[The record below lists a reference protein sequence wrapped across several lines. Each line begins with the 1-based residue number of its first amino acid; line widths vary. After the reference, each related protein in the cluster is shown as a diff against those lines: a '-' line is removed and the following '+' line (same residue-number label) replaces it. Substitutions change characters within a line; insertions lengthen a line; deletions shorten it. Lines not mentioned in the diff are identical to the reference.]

1 MVYPMNLDRVDILII
16 NSLMEDG
23 RKSFRQVSR
32 EINVSAPTVELRFN
46 RMKKLGII
54 KNIEPIFDVEKID
67 DVIVGLVYIKANP
80 LELTNVIN
88 NLTLIS
94 EIKSIFTITGD
105 YNILVKIIAKDLNQ
119 INEIVSSKIYHIKGI
134 VSVSS
139 QIITK
144 TIKDESSFT
153 LKESQSL
160 KARCI
165 YCYNEIKNH
174 PKIVKITNSEKYF
187 CCNSCL
193 VLYKKKH
200 GDLDTLS
207 K

>member
-1 MVYPMNLDRVDILII
+1 MNLDRVDILII

-54 KNIEPIFDVEKID
+54 KNIEPIFNIEKID
-67 DVIVGLVYIKANP
+67 DVIVELVYIKANP
-80 LELTNVIN
+80 IELTSIIN
-88 NLTLIS
+88 DLTLIS
-94 EIKSIFTITGD
+94 EIKGIFTVTGD

-119 INEIVSSKIYHIKGI
+119 INEIVNSKIHHVKGI

-165 YCYNEIKNH
+165 YCYNDIKNH
-174 PKIVKITNSEKYF
+174 PKIVKVTNSEKYF

-193 VLYKKKH
+193 VLYKKKY
-200 GDLDTLS
+200 GELDTLL

>member
-1 MVYPMNLDRVDILII
+1 MNLDRVDILII

-80 LELTNVIN
+80 LELPNVIN

-94 EIKSIFTITGD
+94 EIKSIFTVTGD
-105 YNILVKIIAKDLNQ
+105 YNILVKIIAKDLYQ

-174 PKIVKITNSEKYF
+174 PKIVKTTNSEKYF

-200 GDLDTLS
+200 GQLDTLS

>member
-1 MVYPMNLDRVDILII
+1 MNLDRVDILII

-46 RMKKLGII
+46 RMKKLGVI

-80 LELTNVIN
+80 LESTNVIN

-105 YNILVKIIAKDLNQ
+105 YNILIKIIAKDLNQ
-119 INEIVSSKIYHIKGI
+119 INEIINSKIYHIKGI

-160 KARCI
+160 KARCV

-193 VLYKKKH
+193 VLYKKKY
-200 GDLDTLS
+200 GELDSLL

>member
-1 MVYPMNLDRVDILII
+1 MNLDRIDILII

-32 EINVSAPTVELRFN
+32 EINISAPTVELRFN
-46 RMKKLGII
+46 RMRSSGII
-54 KNIEPIFDVEKID
+54 KNIEPIFDIEKID
-67 DVIVGLVYIKANP
+67 SIIIGLIYLKVNP
-80 LELTNVIN
+80 LELTNAIN
-88 NLTLIS
+88 YLSVVS

-119 INEIVSSKIYHIKGI
+119 INEIVDNRIHDIKGI

-144 TIKDESSFT
+144 IIKDEPGFT
-153 LKESQSL
+153 LKEGQSL

-165 YCYNEIKNH
+165 YCYNDIKNH
-174 PKIVKITNSEKYF
+174 TKTIKIINSEKYF

-193 VLYKKKH
+193 TLYKKKY
-200 GDLDTLS
+200 GEIDIIS

>member
-1 MVYPMNLDRVDILII
+1 MNLDRVDILII

-46 RMKKLGII
+46 RMKKLGVI

-67 DVIVGLVYIKANP
+67 DVIVGLVYIKVNP

-88 NLTLIS
+88 NLTVIS

-105 YNILVKIIAKDLNQ
+105 YNILIKIIAKDLNQ

-200 GDLDTLS
+200 GELDTLS

>member
-1 MVYPMNLDRVDILII
+1 MNLDRVDILII

-46 RMKKLGII
+46 RMKKLGVI

-80 LELTNVIN
+80 LESTNVIN

-105 YNILVKIIAKDLNQ
+105 YNILIKIIAKDLNQ
-119 INEIVSSKIYHIKGI
+119 INEIINSKIYHIKGI

-160 KARCI
+160 KARCV

-174 PKIVKITNSEKYF
+174 PKIVKVTNSEKYF

-193 VLYKKKH
+193 VLYKKKY
-200 GDLDTLS
+200 GELDSLL

>member
-1 MVYPMNLDRVDILII
+1 
-16 NSLMEDG
+16 MEDG

-54 KNIEPIFDVEKID
+54 KNIEPIFNIEKID
-67 DVIVGLVYIKANP
+67 DVIVELVYIKANP
-80 LELTNVIN
+80 IELTSIIN
-88 NLTLIS
+88 DLTLIS
-94 EIKSIFTITGD
+94 EIKGIFTVTGD

-119 INEIVSSKIYHIKGI
+119 INEIVNSKIHHVKGI

-165 YCYNEIKNH
+165 YCYNDIKNH
-174 PKIVKITNSEKYF
+174 PKIVKVTNSEKYF

-193 VLYKKKH
+193 VLYKKKY
-200 GDLDTLS
+200 GELDTLL

>member
-1 MVYPMNLDRVDILII
+1 MNLDRIDILII
-16 NSLMEDG
+16 DSLMEDG

-54 KNIEPIFDVEKID
+54 KNIEPIIDIEKID
-67 DVIVGLVYIKANP
+67 SIIVELVYLKVNP

-88 NLTLIS
+88 NLSLVS
-94 EIKSIFTITGD
+94 EIKEIFTITGD
-105 YNILVKIIAKDLNQ
+105 YDILVKVITKDLNQ
-119 INEIVSSKIYHIKGI
+119 INELVNSKIYNIKGI

-144 TIKDESSFT
+144 IIKDESSFT
-153 LKESQSL
+153 LKECKPL

-165 YCYNEIKNH
+165 YCYNDIKNH
-174 PKIVKITNSEKYF
+174 PKIVKTTNSEKYF

-193 VLYKKKH
+193 VLYKKKY
-200 GDLDTLS
+200 GEIDILS